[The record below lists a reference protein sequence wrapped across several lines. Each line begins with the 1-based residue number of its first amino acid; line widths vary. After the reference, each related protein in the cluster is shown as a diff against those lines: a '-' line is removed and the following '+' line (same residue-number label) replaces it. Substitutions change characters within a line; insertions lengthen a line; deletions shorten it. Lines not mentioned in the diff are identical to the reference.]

1 MDHISDRYG
10 VERKDAE
17 ELQKKAGKMAG
28 AMAAFCERMG
38 HRDLALLISR
48 FQVSCTTHAL
58 CHTPPC
64 LPAFPAAPGSLTA
77 RSLGGAQGICPG
89 TVLPSSISLQGICA
103 ILLLPF
109 HLCNLLNPAC
119 AGHNL

>member
-1 MDHISDRYG
+1 MQASMEHIRERYG

-48 FQVSCTTHAL
+48 FQVSCVHV
-58 CHTPPC
+58 
-64 LPAFPAAPGSLTA
+64 SLRCA
-77 RSLGGAQGICPG
+77 YII
-89 TVLPSSISLQGICA
+89 SSTFHLDCSETREMHW
-103 ILLLPF
+103 LLP
-109 HLCNLLNPAC
+109 LYSSAR
-119 AGHNL
+119 

>member
-1 MDHISDRYG
+1 MQASMDHIKERYG

-48 FQVSCTTHAL
+48 FQVGCS
-58 CHTPPC
+58 PVPC
-64 LPAFPAAPGSLTA
+64 IVHLPVQP
-77 RSLGGAQGICPG
+77 
-89 TVLPSSISLQGICA
+89 PSSVSLASMSHGGVPAWKGILCMG
-103 ILLLPF
+103 LLQHCLYTCTPV
-109 HLCNLLNPAC
+109 NPAMI
-119 AGHNL
+119 L

>member
-1 MDHISDRYG
+1 MQASMEHIKERYG

-48 FQVSCTTHAL
+48 LQVSCMHMSLAMRL
-58 CHTPPC
+58 SVIGIPC
-64 LPAFPAAPGSLTA
+64 LA
-77 RSLGGAQGICPG
+77 
-89 TVLPSSISLQGICA
+89 
-103 ILLLPF
+103 
-109 HLCNLLNPAC
+109 
-119 AGHNL
+119 

>member
-1 MDHISDRYG
+1 MDHIRYRYG

-48 FQVSCTTHAL
+48 FQVSCHL
-58 CHTPPC
+58 SCH
-64 LPAFPAAPGSLTA
+64 L
-77 RSLGGAQGICPG
+77 RKW
-89 TVLPSSISLQGICA
+89 VLPHMCLEIWLKTCVRREGTGCY
-103 ILLLPF
+103 
-109 HLCNLLNPAC
+109 NLHGDPRNITC
-119 AGHNL
+119 